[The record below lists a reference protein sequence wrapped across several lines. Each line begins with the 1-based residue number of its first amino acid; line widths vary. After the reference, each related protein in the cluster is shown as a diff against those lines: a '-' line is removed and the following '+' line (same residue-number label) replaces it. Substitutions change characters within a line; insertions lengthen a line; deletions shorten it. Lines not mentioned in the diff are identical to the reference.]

1 MLEVS
6 ESFTTFTQLGIRCWD
21 PVVDRQ
27 VNDALTVTASPLM
40 KPQKKVN
47 ALQTP
52 GGVYAFH
59 HLPGMREIEYGYS
72 NTNVSASPATSH
84 GFVVEISDS
93 RNRYVSIAVY
103 IELPL
108 PYAGVFLSNGI
119 GSPGGDI
126 PKGLHLYSSVTR
138 NMSSNIAVIRGELLQ
153 QDSRHPAAHALL
165 MLQNESGESW
175 YGVADAQGF
184 YSIVFPYPDLQ
195 EGFAGSPADGSSG
208 SLYEQ
213 SWELSLSVF
222 YSPSSQQSLP
232 GTNIPNYLSILH
244 QQAAEI
250 WPQQLSEGG
259 SPLTQFPVS
268 LVYNQPAVTK
278 TEGLSQLLISPLP

>member
-6 ESFTTFTQLGIRCWD
+6 ESFTTFTPLGIRCWD

-27 VNDALTVTASPLM
+27 VDDALTVTASPLM
-40 KPQKKVN
+40 KPQIKVS

-72 NTNVSASPATSH
+72 DTNVSASPATSH
-84 GFVVEISDS
+84 GFVVEINDS

-103 IELPL
+103 VELPL

-138 NMSSNIAVIRGELLQ
+138 NMSSNLAVIRGELLQ
-153 QDSRHPAAHALL
+153 HDSRQPAAHALL
-165 MLQNESGESW
+165 MLQNELGESW

-213 SWELSLSVF
+213 SWELELSVF

-232 GTNIPNYLSILH
+232 GTDIPNYLSILH

-250 WPQQLSEGG
+250 WPQPLSEGG
-259 SPLTQFPVS
+259 SPLAQFPVS
-268 LVYNQPAVTK
+268 LVYHQPAVTK
-278 TEGLSQLLISPLP
+278 TDGLSQLLISPLP